1 MKSSKRPR
9 ESAAF
14 LFPRALP
21 SARSCGVQKSKQISC
36 CEILECPFLVRLFCA
51 RSGDSEDAMVKE
63 IAIEHGLFAD
73 SMLET
78 SRAHRSR
85 RGLSTLTSFGMQF
98 VVLGLVILLSI
109 LKSVVMPAV
118 QMVSTPVFLSHLAPA
133 PSTARPHGG
142 PAPAA
147 PANPD
152 ATVFRQPS
160 FIPKGIH
167 NEGNEPSAPSIDEPG
182 GGIYASGPPSGGG
195 LPGTLFGGGTQALP
209 VVAPPPVA
217 RQFRTSKLLEG
228 NLIHK
233 VQPVYPPLART
244 ARVQGS
250 VVLAA
255 LISKDGTI
263 ENLRLL
269 SGHPMLSSA
278 AIDAVKQWRYKPYIL
293 NGDAIEVETQI
304 TVNFYLGGN

>member
-1 MKSSKRPR
+1 
-9 ESAAF
+9 
-14 LFPRALP
+14 
-21 SARSCGVQKSKQISC
+21 
-36 CEILECPFLVRLFCA
+36 
-51 RSGDSEDAMVKE
+51 MVKE
-63 IAIEHGLFAD
+63 IAVEHGLFAD

-78 SRAHRSR
+78 SWTHRSR
-85 RGLSTLTSFGMQF
+85 RGWSTLTSFGMQF
-98 VVLGLVILLSI
+98 VVLGLVVLLSI

-118 QMVSTPVFLSHLAPA
+118 QTISTPVFLSHLAPA
-133 PSTARPHGG
+133 PSTPHPNTGS
-142 PAPAA
+142 APVA

-152 ATVFRQPS
+152 AMVFRQPS
-160 FIPKGIH
+160 SIPKDIH
-167 NEGNEPSAPSIDEPG
+167 NEGSETSAPSAG
-182 GGIYASGPPSGGG
+182 GVVSGIYGDGPPSGGG
-195 LPGTLFGGGTQALP
+195 LPGTLFSGTQPLP
-209 VVAPPPVA
+209 VITPPPIV
-217 RQFRTSKLLEG
+217 RQFRTSNLLEG
-228 NLIHK
+228 NLIRK

-269 SGHPMLSSA
+269 SGHPMLSAS

-304 TVNFYLGGN
+304 TVNFSLGGN

>member
-1 MKSSKRPR
+1 
-9 ESAAF
+9 
-14 LFPRALP
+14 
-21 SARSCGVQKSKQISC
+21 
-36 CEILECPFLVRLFCA
+36 
-51 RSGDSEDAMVKE
+51 MVKE
-63 IAIEHGLFAD
+63 IAVERGLFAD
-73 SMLET
+73 SMLE
-78 SRAHRSR
+78 SSYAHRSR
-85 RGLSTLTSFGMQF
+85 RGWSTLTSFGMQF
-98 VVLGLVILLSI
+98 VALGLLILLSI
-109 LKSVVMPAV
+109 LRSVVMPAV
-118 QMVSTPVFLSHLAPA
+118 QSVSTPVFLSHLAPG
-133 PSTARPHGG
+133 PSTPHPRTGA
-142 PAPAA
+142 APTA

-152 ATVFRQPS
+152 AMVFRQPS
-160 FIPKGIH
+160 HIPIDQLRG
-167 NEGNEPSAPSIDEPG
+167 GDEPSAPSVGDAGTGIGVIGSGLSTGPG
-182 GGIYASGPPSGGG
+182 IPGLMASGSRLMP
-195 LPGTLFGGGTQALP
+195 A
-209 VVAPPPVA
+209 VAPPPVV

-278 AIDAVKQWRYKPYIL
+278 AIDAVKQWRYKPFVL

-304 TVNFYLGGN
+304 VVNFNLGGN